1 MKSHIISLLKW
12 SEKYTKTDMRY
23 LAKGGF
29 WLVLGQIVVATV
41 SLSLSVALANL
52 IPQNVLG
59 QFKFIQAGA
68 TIIGA
73 FALTG
78 MGVAVIQAVARGYEG
93 SLVAGVRDS
102 LRWSLG
108 IIILALCVSGYYF
121 INDNLSLALS
131 FLVVAALS
139 PIIASTSLF
148 SSYLNGKKLFSS
160 LTLFTIIRQVIIA
173 CVLVLTILFTQNP
186 LLIVFAYF
194 LSDSI
199 TCTILFL
206 ITKIKFVKNTNV
218 DPTTLTYSKHL
229 SIMEIVKIISTQA
242 DKILIFS
249 TLGAGPLAV
258 YTIAMAPIS
267 QLKGIDQIVANLAFP
282 KFSQRSFHELQQTL
296 LTKVMFLTA
305 AMGVIAAAYIF
316 SAPYIFSVLFSQY
329 MESVIYSQVY
339 TISLLVIPSVLFVK
353 ALTAH
358 KKTKQQYILKIV
370 TPLLKIILLIILLPL
385 YGIWGALIALISTE
399 IVWMF
404 LSIYLFYK
412 RDNVRFT
419 EA

>member
-1 MKSHIISLLKW
+1 
-12 SEKYTKTDMRY
+12 
-23 LAKGGF
+23 
-29 WLVLGQIVVATV
+29 
-41 SLSLSVALANL
+41 
-52 IPQNVLG
+52 
-59 QFKFIQAGA
+59 
-68 TIIGA
+68 
-73 FALTG
+73 

>member
-399 IVWMF
+399 IVWMS